1 MRAFTRIGL
10 VLALGGFA
18 ACGQSPEEKQAEQ
31 LQKAA
36 EELQKSGSEI
46 QKGAENM
53 AAGFEAMAKGL
64 NAAMG
69 GAAGDQKP
77 VDPVDFKALIATL
90 PEMSGWEREKPT
102 GERMTMPVSFAQGQA
117 QYTKG
122 DASVTLKITDSGF
135 NQLLVAPFAMM
146 LTAGYA
152 KETSDGYEKS
162 TTVNSFPALE
172 KWDSDGKRGEFT
184 VFVNKRFIVEAE
196 GSGLSSIKDLQAFLD
211 KTDLKKLADLK

>member
-1 MRAFTRIGL
+1 MKALTRIGL
-10 VLALGGFA
+10 VMALGGA
-18 ACGQSPEEKQAEQ
+18 VACGKSPAEEQAEQ
-31 LQKAA
+31 LKKAA
-36 EELQKSGSEI
+36 EEMQKSGSEM

-69 GAAGDQKP
+69 GAAGDLKP
-77 VDPVDFKALIATL
+77 VDPVDFKALIAAL

-117 QYTKG
+117 HYTKG

-146 LTAGYA
+146 LTTGYA

-162 TTVNSFPALE
+162 TTVSSFPAFE
-172 KWDSDGKRGEFT
+172 KWSSESKNGEFT

-196 GSGLSSIKDLQAFLD
+196 GSGLASTKELQAFLD